1 MLWLADWRALVYLIA
16 TYLLFT
22 AGLYRSEVF
31 LDVCR
36 VGELLRFLVLLIVKV
51 ELISRI
57 DLPQLLVHDL
67 VIAHLITLLLLCVL
81 LL

>member
-67 VIAHLITLLLLCVL
+67 LITLLLLCVL